1 MVEWLTEH
9 VDVVSALTSI
19 ATVVIWLLYL
29 QLFFLTYQKQRRPNL
44 FIHQSNGFDLDSRC
58 VVANMSETA
67 VHVAAVLVD
76 VERGD
81 DRRTFQ
87 PRPDE
92 ERTGEDPL
100 SDTRQGP
107 LPSAS
112 YMDIGS
118 FGALLDT
125 ADDASP
131 ESGDG
136 DDSVD
141 AQVVIRVVAFVG
153 SELYPVGAERR
164 FEVRGRRDQAD
175 VRPVS
180 TIPKHFSNRW
190 QRRIARRWLKEAES
204 REIGSG
210 ALATPHA
217 RPEA

>member
-1 MVEWLTEH
+1 MMEWLTEH
-9 VDVVSALTSI
+9 VDLVSAVSSLGML
-19 ATVVIWLLYL
+19 VIWILYL

-44 FIHQSNGFDLDSRC
+44 FIHQASGFDLDSRC

-76 VERGD
+76 VERGE

-87 PRPDE
+87 PRPDGD
-92 ERTGEDPL
+92 RDGDDPL
-100 SDTRQGP
+100 SQTRQGP

-112 YMDIGS
+112 YMDVGS
-118 FGALLDT
+118 FGVLLDT
-125 ADDASP
+125 VDDASP
-131 ESGDG
+131 ESGAG
-136 DDSVD
+136 DDTVD
-141 AQVVIRVVAFVG
+141 ALVTVRVVAFVG

-164 FEVRGRRDQAD
+164 FEVHGRRDGAD

-180 TIPKHFSNRW
+180 TLPKHFSNRRG
-190 QRRIARRWLKEAES
+190 RRIARRWLEEAQG

-210 ALATPHA
+210 ALGTPKT